1 MKQAIGFI
9 DSGVGGLTVMKE
21 AIKQLPYESMIYLGD
36 SKRCPYGI
44 KTTEEVRQYTW
55 EMVQFLLEKQVKMI
69 VIACNT
75 ATAAALDYIKE
86 KVDIP
91 VIGVIQPGS
100 IAAANQ
106 TKNKQIAILATKGTI
121 ESGLY
126 QNLIA
131 EKSQGAIVEGKACL
145 DFASIVENGEVGSEK
160 AEKIIHEALEPLA
173 SRDFDTVVLGCTH
186 YPLLRDSIQEVF
198 GSEVCL
204 IDAGSETVQHLIVL
218 LHYFNLA
225 ENFETNPQPTRE
237 YYTTGDPTIFQ
248 EITRNWLG
256 NEIIVQKADLTKYQQ
271 GKQGVQE
278 MTKELL
284 IATKNKGKAKEFEA
298 IFAPFGYQVKTLLDY
313 PEINDVEET
322 GTTFEENARL
332 KAETIANE
340 LNTLVLADD
349 SGLMVDALEGRPGVY
364 SARFAGEPKSD
375 AANNAKLLVELGG
388 LEGEER
394 SAHFHTTLVLAAP
407 GVESLV
413 AEGDVFGQIANFPS
427 GDDGFGYDPLFYFPE
442 AERTFA
448 EMGLEEKNKVSH
460 RTNAIKDL
468 LTKWEEWFKE
478 NQKILETL

>member
-1 MKQAIGFI
+1 MTKSIGFI

-21 AIKQLPYESMIYLGD
+21 AIKQLPNESMIYLGD
-36 SKRCPYGI
+36 SKRCPYGV

-75 ATAAALDYIKE
+75 ATAAALEYIKE

-126 QNLIA
+126 QKLII
-131 EKSQGAIVEGKACL
+131 EKDQDIIVEGKACL
-145 DFASIVENGEVGSEK
+145 DFASIVENGEMGSQK
-160 AEKIIHEALEPLA
+160 AEKIVHEALVPLA
-173 SRDFDTVVLGCTH
+173 KQKFDTVVLGCTH
-186 YPLLRDSIQEVF
+186 YPLLRESIQEVF
-198 GSEVCL
+198 GDEVCL
-204 IDAGSETVQHLIVL
+204 IDAGAETVQHLMVL

-225 ENFETNPQPTRE
+225 ETFETNPHPKRE
-237 YYTTGDPTIFQ
+237 YYTTGNPQIFQ
-248 EITRNWLG
+248 EITHKWLSDD
-256 NEIIVQKADLTKYQQ
+256 IIVQKVDLTTYQQ
-271 GKQGVQE
+271 GE
-278 MTKELL
+278 HNMTKELL

-313 PEINDVEET
+313 PEISDVEET

-340 LNTLVLADD
+340 LHTLVLADD

-388 LEGEER
+388 LEGKDR

-407 GVESLV
+407 GVDPLV
-413 AEGDVFGQIANFPS
+413 AEGDVFGQIATFPS
-427 GDDGFGYDPLFYFPE
+427 GTDGFGYDPLFYFSE
-442 AERTFA
+442 AKQTFA

-468 LTKWEEWFKE
+468 LTKWEDWFQENKE
-478 NQKILETL
+478 ILVTL

>member
-1 MKQAIGFI
+1 MTQAIGFI

-21 AIKQLPYESMIYLGD
+21 AMKQLPNESMIYLGD
-36 SKRCPYGI
+36 SKRCPYGG
-44 KTTEEVRQYTW
+44 KTPEEVRQYTW

-75 ATAAALDYIKE
+75 ATALALDYIKK

-100 IAAANQ
+100 IAAINQ
-106 TKNKQIAILATKGTI
+106 TKNNQVAVLATKGTI

-126 QNLIA
+126 QTFIK
-131 EKSQGAIVEGKACL
+131 EKNPKVIVEGKACI
-145 DFASIVENGEVGSEK
+145 DFASIVENGEMGSEK
-160 AEKIIHEALEPLA
+160 AEKIIHDALVPLA
-173 SRDFDTVVLGCTH
+173 KQNFDTVVLGCTH

-198 GSEVCL
+198 GPKVCL
-204 IDAGSETVQHLIVL
+204 IDAGVEAVQHVMVL

-225 ENFETNPQPTRE
+225 ETYHTNPHPVRE
-237 YYTTGDPTIFQ
+237 YYTTGDPIIFQ
-248 EITRNWLG
+248 EITRNWLAKD
-256 NEIIVQKADLTKYQQ
+256 IFVQKADLMNYQQ
-271 GKQGVQE
+271 GEQT

-313 PEINDVEET
+313 PEITDVEET
-322 GTTFEENARL
+322 GVTFEENARL
-332 KAETIANE
+332 KAETIATE
-340 LNTLVLADD
+340 LKTLVLADD
-349 SGLMVDALEGRPGVY
+349 SGLMVDALGGRPGVY
-364 SARFAGEPKSD
+364 SARFAGEPKND

-388 LEGEER
+388 LVGKER

-407 GVESLV
+407 GVSSLV
-413 AEGDVFGQIANFPS
+413 AEGDVFGEIANFPS
-427 GDDGFGYDPLFYFPE
+427 GEEGFGYDPLFYLPE
-442 AERTFA
+442 VEKTFA
-448 EMGLEEKNKVSH
+448 EMGLEEKNKISH

-468 LTKWEEWFKE
+468 LSKWEVWFKE

>member
-21 AIKQLPYESMIYLGD
+21 AIKQLPHESMIYLGD
-36 SKRCPYGI
+36 SKRCPYGV

-55 EMVQFLLEKQVKMI
+55 EMVEFLLEKKVKMI

-75 ATAAALDYIKE
+75 ATAAALEYIKG

-100 IAAANQ
+100 IAAATQ

-126 QNLIA
+126 QTLIA
-131 EKSQGAIVEGKACL
+131 EKSQGVVVEGKACL
-145 DFASIVENGEVGSEK
+145 NFASIVENGEVGSEK
-160 AEKIIHEALEPLA
+160 AEKMIHEALEPLA
-173 SRDFDTVVLGCTH
+173 RKEFDTVVLGCTH
-186 YPLLRDSIQEVF
+186 YPLLRDSIQKVF

-204 IDAGSETVQHLIVL
+204 IDAGAETVKHLIVL

-225 ENFETNPQPTRE
+225 ETFETNPQPMRE
-237 YYTTGDPTIFQ
+237 YYTTGDPEIFQ
-248 EITRNWLG
+248 KITRQWLT
-256 NEIIVQKADLTKYQQ
+256 NDIIVQKADLSKYQQ
-271 GKQGVQE
+271 GEQE

-298 IFAPFGYQVKTLLDY
+298 IFAPLGYQVKTLLDY
-313 PEINDVEET
+313 PEMPDVEET

-332 KAETIANE
+332 KAETIAKA

-364 SARFAGEPKSD
+364 SARFAGEPTSD

-427 GDDGFGYDPLFYFPE
+427 GDDGFGYDPLFYFP
-442 AERTFA
+442 AAKSTFA
-448 EMGLEEKNKVSH
+448 EMGLAEKNKVSH

-468 LTKWEEWFKE
+468 LVKWDVWFKE
-478 NQKILETL
+478 NKHILDKL